1 MGLDVTHYMFS
12 HSPNDE
18 GRQLTIEDWDLDCN
32 VSLQYFS
39 KYITDVW
46 EYDFDKTIALVKDEQ
61 TLEKLR
67 KDQLFDE
74 MGYMA
79 VFVGTTDNKLRT
91 NLATFIKNE
100 KLDKLEK
107 SGFTIESNGIKYSEL
122 SFGERVI
129 KKGFYY
135 DEVGYQRQGMNK
147 LFYDTFR
154 TNIFLWGEKK
164 DFDLAFKC
172 VGGDYYKDSWSI
184 EALDR
189 LKANFKTNF
198 VDKFVFGQ
206 SILCVSF

>member
-1 MGLDVTHYMFS
+1 MGLDITHYKLS

-18 GRQLTIEDWDLDCN
+18 GNQLTVEDWDSICN
-32 VSLQYFS
+32 VPLEHFS
-39 KYITDVW
+39 KYINDIW
-46 EYDFDKTIALVKDEQ
+46 EYDFDKTIVIVENEQ
-61 TLEKLR
+61 VLENLK
-67 KDQLFDE
+67 KCEFFNE
-74 MGYMA
+74 MDYMA
-79 VFVGTTDNKLRT
+79 FFVGSRDNKMRT
-91 NLATFIKNE
+91 DLARFIKNE

-107 SGFTIESNGIKYSEL
+107 SGFTVESNGIKYSEL

-164 DFDLAFKC
+164 DFDLAYEC
-172 VGGDYYKDSWSI
+172 VGGDYYKDSWSQ
-184 EALDR
+184 EALDSLR
-189 LKANFKTNF
+189 ANFKANF

-206 SILCVSF
+206 SILNTSF

>member
-1 MGLDVTHYMFS
+1 MGLDITHYKLS

-18 GRQLTIEDWDLDCN
+18 GNQWTIEDWNSICN
-32 VSLQYFS
+32 VPLEHFS

-46 EYDFDKTIALVKDEQ
+46 EYDFDKSIAIVKDEQ
-61 TLEKLR
+61 TLEKLK
-67 KDQLFDE
+67 KDKEFSE
-74 MGYMA
+74 MDYMA
-79 VFVGTTDNKLRT
+79 VFVGSQNRKMGID
-91 NLATFIKNE
+91 LATFIKNE
-100 KLDKLEK
+100 KLDKLEQ

-122 SFGERVI
+122 SFGERVK

-164 DFDLAFKC
+164 DFDLAYEC
-172 VGGDYYKDSWSI
+172 VGGEYYKDNWSQ

-189 LKANFKTNF
+189 LKANFKANF

-206 SILCVSF
+206 SILNTSF

>member
-1 MGLDVTHYMFS
+1 MGLDIAHYKLS

-18 GRQLTIEDWDLDCN
+18 GNQLTVGDWDSICN
-32 VSLQYFS
+32 VPLEHFS

-46 EYDFDKTIALVKDEQ
+46 EYDFDKTIAIVKDEQ
-61 TLEKLR
+61 TLEKL
-67 KDQLFDE
+67 KTNKTFSE
-74 MGYMA
+74 MEYMA
-79 VFVGTTDNKLRT
+79 VFIGSIDNKLET
-91 NLATFIKNE
+91 DLATFIKNE

-107 SGFTIESNGIKYSEL
+107 SGLTIESNGIKYSEL

-164 DFDLAFKC
+164 DFDLAYEC
-172 VGGDYYKDSWSI
+172 VGGDYYKDSWSQ

-189 LKANFKTNF
+189 LKANFKTSF

-206 SILCVSF
+206 SILNTSF